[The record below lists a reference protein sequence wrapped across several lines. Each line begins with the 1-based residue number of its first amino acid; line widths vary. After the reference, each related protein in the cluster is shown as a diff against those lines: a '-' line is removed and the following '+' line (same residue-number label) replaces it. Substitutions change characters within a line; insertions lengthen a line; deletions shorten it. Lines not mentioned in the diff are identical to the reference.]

1 MNSPA
6 DTVMPERAVR
16 ELAAALASLVA
27 DHDVL
32 GTVTDLLA
40 GCERCLGAA
49 GSGIVVS
56 RPDDHRMEFLAA
68 TSHRAED
75 IELYQAQ
82 TDEGPAA
89 DTITA
94 GKPVTA
100 VGDAF
105 TGRWPDLARLFHSR
119 GFRSVYAYPMRW
131 RGQTFGALNLF
142 FADDTVPASAEPIAQ
157 AFSDIAT
164 IVIIHSGAISTTDMI
179 GQLRTALA
187 DRIVIEQAKGVL
199 AYTDDLTVDA
209 AFDRLLALA
218 RHSQRPMSEVAAAVL
233 NGVAYPTAP

>member
-1 MNSPA
+1 MNSQP
-6 DTVMPERAVR
+6 DTVMPERVVR
-16 ELAAALASLVA
+16 ELAAAVAPLVA

-32 GTVTDLLA
+32 GTVTSLLS

-56 RPDDHRMEFLAA
+56 RPDNKRLEFLAA

-89 DTITA
+89 DTVA
-94 GKPVTA
+94 GGRPVTA
-100 VGDAF
+100 GGDAF
-105 TGRWPDLARLFHSR
+105 TERWPDLARRFHAR

-131 RGQTFGALNLF
+131 HGEVLGALNLF
-142 FADDTVPASAEPIAQ
+142 FAGDTVPAGAEPVAQ

-164 IVIIHSGAISTTDMI
+164 VVIVHSGAVSKTEVTA
-179 GQLRTALA
+179 QLRAALS
-187 DRIVIEQAKGVL
+187 DRTVIEQAKGVL
-199 AYTDDLTVDA
+199 AYTEDLTIDA
-209 AFDRLLALA
+209 AFDRLLTVAQDSDRSL
-218 RHSQRPMSEVAAAVL
+218 SEVAAEIVDAVA
-233 NGVAYPTAP
+233 GRVVR